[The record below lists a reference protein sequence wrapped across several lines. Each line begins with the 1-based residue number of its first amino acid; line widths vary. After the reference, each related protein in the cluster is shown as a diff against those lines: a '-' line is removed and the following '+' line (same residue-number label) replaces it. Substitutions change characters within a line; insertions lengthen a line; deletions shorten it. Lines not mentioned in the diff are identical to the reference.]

1 MAFMQ
6 VLSDDHGCAG
16 WRGEMAGRIRE
27 FDWST
32 TSLGPIDQWSS
43 SLRAAVQ
50 MLLASPVPLVMLWG
64 KPGYMVYNDA
74 YSVFAGGR
82 HPFLLGSP
90 VEEGWPEVADFNRN
104 VVDTCLAGGTL
115 SYRDKELVLFRNGA
129 AEDVW
134 MDLYY
139 SPVVEDDGA
148 PAGVISIVIET
159 SARVT
164 AERRRQEAEA
174 AFRAA
179 NERIQLA
186 LNSGAVLGSFVWDIK
201 ANLVTGD
208 ERFARTFAFPVEH
221 AQQGMPLESAMRII
235 HPDDLARVHEQITRT
250 IEQSVPFNTEYRI
263 RRAEDSEYLWILASG
278 RCDYGDDGQPS
289 RFPGV
294 LVDIHERKVAEDAL
308 LQLTRNLE
316 QRVDDAVAARIA
328 VEAQLRQS
336 QKMEAIGALT
346 GGVAHDF
353 NNVLQIISGNL
364 QLLALQE
371 RGNENVQRRVSAAA
385 SAVERGAKLS
395 SQLLAFARR
404 QALSPTVM
412 NPRRIFDGLSDL
424 LQRALGETIVVQLK
438 LPDNPWS
445 IKVDRNQLENA
456 VLNLAINSRDAMNGD
471 GRLNVFADNVT
482 LGAHDV
488 AGAGIAGGEYLRI
501 TVQDDGPGML
511 PEVLQRACEPFFTT
525 KEDGRGTGLGLSMV
539 FGFVRQSGGHLS
551 IHSEIGVG
559 TTVQMH
565 FPRSDDSESAPDEV
579 RATSQEGGHET
590 VLVVEDDAQVRAT
603 SVELLEELGY
613 RVLQASNGDAAM
625 DILKSGVAIDVLFT
639 DVVMPGSE
647 KSADLAAW
655 ARSRTPA
662 IPVLFTSGHTRD
674 IISRNNIL
682 APGVRLLHKPYR
694 PDMLA
699 KMLRQVLAESTR
711 SR

>member
-1 MAFMQ
+1 MQ

-32 TSLGPIDQWSS
+32 TALGPIDQWSG

-64 KPGYMVYNDA
+64 QPGYMVYNDA
-74 YSVFAGGR
+74 YAVFAGGR

-90 VEEGWPEVADFNRN
+90 VEQGWPEVADFNRN

-115 SYRDKELVLFRNGA
+115 SYRDKELVLFRSGA

-159 SARVT
+159 TARVS
-164 AERRRQEAEA
+164 AERRRREAEA

-201 ANLVTGD
+201 ANQVTGD
-208 ERFARTFAFPVEH
+208 ERFARTFSFTVDQ
-221 AQQGMPLESAMRII
+221 AQCGLPLESALRKI
-235 HPDDLARVHEQITRT
+235 HPDDLGRVHEQITRT
-250 IEQSVPFNTEYRI
+250 IERGVPYNTEYRI
-263 RRAEDSEYLWILASG
+263 RRADDGEYMWILASG

-294 LVDIHERKVAEDAL
+294 LVDIHERKVAEHAL
-308 LQLTRNLE
+308 LQLTRTLE

-328 VEAQLRQS
+328 VEEQLRQS

-371 RGNENVQRRVSAAA
+371 RGNQNVQQRVNAAA

-404 QALSPTVM
+404 QPLSPTVM

-424 LQRALGETIVVQLK
+424 LQRALGETVVVQLT
-438 LPDNPWS
+438 LPESSWS

-471 GRLNVFADNVT
+471 GRLNVFAENVS
-482 LGAHDV
+482 LAAHEV
-488 AGAGIAGGEYLRI
+488 AGAGIAAGEYLRI
-501 TVQDDGPGML
+501 TVQDDGPGMP
-511 PEVLQRACEPFFTT
+511 PEVVQRACEPFFTT

-539 FGFVRQSGGHLS
+539 FGFVRQSGGHLA
-551 IHSEIGVG
+551 IHSKVGVG
-559 TTVQMH
+559 TTIQMH
-565 FPRSDDSESAPDEV
+565 FPRSDESEIASDEV
-579 RATSQEGGHET
+579 RVMSQEGGHET
-590 VLVVEDDAQVRAT
+590 VLVVEDDAQVRST
-603 SVELLEELGY
+603 SVELLQELGY

-625 DILKSGVAIDVLFT
+625 VILKSGVKIDLVFT
-639 DVVMPGSE
+639 DVVMPGIE

-674 IISRNNIL
+674 ILSRNNIL
-682 APGVRLLHKPYR
+682 APGVTLLHKPYR
-694 PDMLA
+694 PDTLA
-699 KMLRQVLAESTR
+699 KMLRQVLADS
-711 SR
+711 SRVE

>member
-1 MAFMQ
+1 MQ

-32 TSLGPIDQWSS
+32 TSLGPLDQWSS

-90 VEEGWPEVADFNRN
+90 VEQGWPEVADFNRN

-148 PAGVISIVIET
+148 PSGVISIVIET
-159 SARVT
+159 TARVT
-164 AERRRQEAEA
+164 AERRRREAEA
-174 AFRAA
+174 DFRAA

-186 LNSGAVLGSFVWDIK
+186 LNSGAVLGSFVWDIR
-201 ANLVTGD
+201 ANRVTGD
-208 ERFARTFAFPVEH
+208 ERFARTFAFPVEQ
-221 AQQGMPLESAMRII
+221 AQQGMPLESATRII
-235 HPDDLARVHEQITRT
+235 HPDDQGRVHEQITRT
-250 IEQSVPFNTEYRI
+250 IEQGVPYNTEYRI
-263 RRAEDSEYLWILASG
+263 RRAEDGEYLWILASG

-328 VEAQLRQS
+328 VEEQLRQS

-371 RGNENVQRRVSAAA
+371 RDNENVQRRVNAAA

-404 QALSPTVM
+404 QPLSPTVM

-424 LQRALGETIVVQLK
+424 LQRALGETIVVQLT
-438 LPDNPWS
+438 LPDKPWS

-471 GRLNVFADNVT
+471 GRLNVFAENVA
-482 LGAHDV
+482 LDAHDV
-488 AGAGIAGGEYLRI
+488 AGAGIACGEYLRI
-501 TVQDDGPGML
+501 TVQDDGPGMP
-511 PEVLQRACEPFFTT
+511 PEVLERACEPFFTT

-539 FGFVRQSGGHLS
+539 FGFVRQSGGQLS

-565 FPRSDDSESAPDEV
+565 FPRSADPESASDEV
-579 RATSQEGGHET
+579 RVTSQEGGHET

-613 RVLQASNGDAAM
+613 RVLQAPNGDAAM
-625 DILKSGVAIDVLFT
+625 DLLKSGVEIDVLFT
-639 DVVMPGSE
+639 DVVMPGDQ

-694 PDMLA
+694 PDTLA
-699 KMLRQVLAESTR
+699 QMLRLVLAESCR
-711 SR
+711 AG